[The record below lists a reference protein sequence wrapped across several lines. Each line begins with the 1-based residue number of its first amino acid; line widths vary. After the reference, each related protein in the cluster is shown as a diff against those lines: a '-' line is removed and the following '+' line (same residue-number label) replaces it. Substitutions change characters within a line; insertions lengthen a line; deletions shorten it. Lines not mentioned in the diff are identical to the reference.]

1 MYDDILVPTDGGDD
15 VDRIVDHALD
25 VAERRNARIHALYV
39 VDTRSFITLDADT
52 VDDVVGEL
60 TAEGVRATEE
70 VTDRAGEVELETT
83 SEVRRG
89 NPAEV
94 VLDYLFETDIDLV
107 VMGHHDESDQ
117 RAMLGSVA
125 QQVVSKAT
133 IPVLTVPVEE

>member
-1 MYDDILVPTDGGDD
+1 MYDDILVPTDGGDT

-25 VAERRNARIHALYV
+25 VAQRRDARIHALYV

-52 VDDVVGEL
+52 VDDVVDEL
-60 TAEGVRATEE
+60 TAEGVRATDE
-70 VTDRAGEVELETT
+70 VTDRADEAGLPTA
-83 SEVRRG
+83 SDVRRG

-117 RAMLGSVA
+117 RALFGSVA

-133 IPVLTVPVEE
+133 VPVLTVPVEE

>member
-1 MYDDILVPTDGGDD
+1 MYDDILVPTDGGEN

-52 VDDVVGEL
+52 VDDVVDEL
-60 TAEGVRATEE
+60 TTEGVRATGE
-70 VTDRAGEVELETT
+70 VTDRARGAELETA
-83 SEVRRG
+83 SDVRRG

-117 RAMLGSVA
+117 RAMFGSVA
-125 QQVVSKAT
+125 QQLVSEAT
-133 IPVLTVPVEE
+133 TPVLTVPIGE